1 MTHVKIKWEAP
12 RTVGEVLNLDE
23 EDDKGL
29 YQIYGRHILFGP
41 GTLVYIGK
49 TGATNNTQT
58 FKKRISEHRR
68 NWFRSDDEKDLEIRI
83 GRIVNIDGSDN
94 PSDWQ
99 DWDDVLSRVEA
110 LQIYS
115 HSPPYNSQNINTPPD
130 PPLSI
135 ENTGYRSQ
143 LDAKLPSD
151 QEYLPPNRR
160 TRLAVTI
167 RIECPES
174 SKTFVDVIKKIGIKL
189 VKRIQDEHDDIRPLI
204 SDISDSEPPLSFYR
218 VCQYYINVGNDT
230 ATKKEYLD
238 QIAEHLNIQ
247 CVREGGT
254 LVRRFPPA
262 GSPDPEHRSIQLET
276 ELVPSN

>member
-1 MTHVKIKWEAP
+1 MTYVKIKWEAP

-58 FKKRISEHRR
+58 FKKRISTHRNDR
-68 NWFRSDDEKDLEIRI
+68 WFRSDDEKDLEIRI

-115 HSPPYNSQNINTPPD
+115 HPPPYNSQHINPNTPPD
-130 PPLSI
+130 PLLSI
-135 ENTGYRSQ
+135 ENTGYRGQ
-143 LDAKLPSD
+143 LDAKLPRG
-151 QEYLPPNRR
+151 QENPPGQ
-160 TRLAVTI
+160 TLAVTI
-167 RIECPES
+167 RIKCPAS
-174 SKTFVDVIKKIGIKL
+174 TKTFVDVIKKIGIEL
-189 VKRIQDEHDDIRPLI
+189 VKRIQDEHDIRPRVI
-204 SDISDSEPPLSFYR
+204 SEEPPRAFYKVGR
-218 VCQYYINVGNDT
+218 YYVNVGSDT
-230 ATKKEYLD
+230 ATKKRYLD
-238 QIAEHLNIQ
+238 QIAEHLI
-247 CVREGGT
+247 
-254 LVRRFPPA
+254 LIFA
-262 GSPDPEHRSIQLET
+262 K
-276 ELVPSN
+276 